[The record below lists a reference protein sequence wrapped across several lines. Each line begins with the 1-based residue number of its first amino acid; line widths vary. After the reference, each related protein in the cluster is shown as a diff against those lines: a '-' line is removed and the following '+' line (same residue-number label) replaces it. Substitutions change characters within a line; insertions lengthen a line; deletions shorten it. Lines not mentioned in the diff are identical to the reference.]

1 MLITNTEHIVQK
13 EVAETLG
20 LVRGNSTR
28 ARFFGRDIIA
38 FFKNIAGGEISEY
51 NDLLSNTRNKAIN
64 RMIEEAEKLGADAI
78 INVRFNTANVAQ
90 GVSEI
95 LAFGTAVKLR
105 DIESR

>member
-1 MLITNTEHIVQK
+1 MLITNTERIDGK
-13 EVAETLG
+13 EITGILG

-51 NDLLSNTRNKAIN
+51 SDLLTSTRNAAID
-64 RMIEEAEKLGADAI
+64 RMMEEAQKMGADAV

-95 LAFGTAVKLR
+95 LAFGTAVKLKEK
-105 DIESR
+105 D

>member
-1 MLITNTEHIVQK
+1 MIITNTERIDGK
-13 EVAETLG
+13 EITETLG

-51 NDLLSNTRNKAIN
+51 SDLLTSTRNAAID
-64 RMIEEAEKLGADAI
+64 RMVEEAKKMDADAV

-95 LAFGTAVKLR
+95 LAFGTAVKLK
-105 DIESR
+105 DKD

>member
-1 MLITNTEHIVQK
+1 MFITNTERIDGK
-13 EVAETLG
+13 EITETLG

-51 NDLLSNTRNKAIN
+51 SDLLTSTRNAAID
-64 RMIEEAEKLGADAI
+64 RMVEEAKKMDADAV

-95 LAFGTAVKLR
+95 LAFGTAVKLK
-105 DIESR
+105 DKD

>member
-1 MLITNTEHIVQK
+1 MLITNTERIDGK
-13 EVAETLG
+13 EITEILG

-51 NDLLSNTRNKAIN
+51 SDLLTSTRNAAID
-64 RMIEEAEKLGADAI
+64 RMMEEAQKLGADAV

-95 LAFGTAVKLR
+95 LAFGTAVKLKEK
-105 DIESR
+105 D

>member
-1 MLITNTEHIVQK
+1 MIITNTERIDGK
-13 EVAETLG
+13 EITEILG

-51 NDLLSNTRNKAIN
+51 NDLLSYTRNKAIE
-64 RMIEEAEKLGADAI
+64 RMTEEAEKLGADAV

-95 LAFGTAVKLR
+95 LAFGTAVKLK
-105 DIESR
+105 DKE

>member
-1 MLITNTEHIVQK
+1 MLITNTERIDGK
-13 EVAETLG
+13 EITEILG

-38 FFKNIAGGEISEY
+38 FLKNIAGGEISEY
-51 NDLLSNTRNKAIN
+51 SDLLTSTRNAAID
-64 RMIEEAEKLGADAI
+64 RMIEEAQKMGADAV

-95 LAFGTAVKLR
+95 LAFGTAVKLKEK
-105 DIESR
+105 D

>member
-1 MLITNTEHIVQK
+1 MLITNTERIDGK
-13 EVAETLG
+13 EITEILG

-51 NDLLSNTRNKAIN
+51 SDLLTSTRNAAID
-64 RMIEEAEKLGADAI
+64 RMMEEAQKMGADAV

-95 LAFGTAVKLR
+95 LAFGTAVKLKEK
-105 DIESR
+105 D

>member
-1 MLITNTEHIVQK
+1 MLITNTERIDGK
-13 EVAETLG
+13 EITEILG

-51 NDLLSNTRNKAIN
+51 SDLLTSTRNAAID
-64 RMIEEAEKLGADAI
+64 RMMEEAQKMGADAV

-95 LAFGTAVKLR
+95 LAFGTAVKLK
-105 DIESR
+105 EKE